1 MIAQDFRLQRVL
13 ASEERSGHYG
23 LASMA
28 GASEGAGGGVWES
41 NPPVPTSSRRTGFE
55 DQESHQT
62 LFASIWQYSTAA
74 AAPHT
79 TDSHSR
85 DAAFAPLRIDCGL
98 RPCLGRPCDRGR
110 SS

>member
-1 MIAQDFRLQRVL
+1 MIAQDFGLQRAL

-62 LFASIWQYSTAA
+62 LFASIWQYSTAVP
-74 AAPHT
+74 APHKT
-79 TDSHSR
+79 
-85 DAAFAPLRIDCGL
+85 
-98 RPCLGRPCDRGR
+98 GRGHG
-110 SS
+110 